1 MKFVFPQ
8 NYKYSNKLFGMI
20 DYSTA
25 IANIV
30 WYIIVFL
37 IINILFKSISIKIFL
52 FVLLCFPVFLMSIVG
67 FNHENVIFVILY
79 IVKFVKNRKIY
90 LYM

>member
-8 NYKYSNKLFGMI
+8 NYKYSNKILGII
-20 DYSTA
+20 DYNTA
-25 IANIV
+25 IINVI

-37 IINILFKSISIKIFL
+37 IINILFKNISIKIFL
-52 FVLLCFPVFLMSIVG
+52 FVLFCFPFFLMSIVG
-67 FNHENVIFVILY
+67 FNHENVISVILY
-79 IVKFVKNRKIY
+79 VVRFIKNRKIY